1 MVSAEFGAGV
11 NLKGILSNENGGSR
25 IFAEGAGMQ
34 GTTTVTSS

>member
-25 IFAEGAGMQ
+25 IFANVAGSKETMAI
-34 GTTTVTSS
+34 TSS